1 VVKSKKEVL
10 LQSPKVLPRNI
21 EHADQGKGG
30 VPAPP
35 FRDNL
40 ILNMTKMIVLPYFG
54 LLLRMLVTRA
64 GYRGF
69 ITNRGLDKDLDD
81 LANESRPGSMFELIQ
96 LIEDSCLAELVID
109 CGGEWAKLLD
119 WAWIK
124 NREAIQYLVQNVDTS
139 PMANQQGKEHIL
151 RLFVIPMLSSFHRFL
166 SDALQVGPDFELW
179 WKSPFFAWIQYASL
193 RTGLS
198 TDTLFSNLET
208 NLPSNR
214 NVDRR
219 SIERWVAGEPIGKL
233 GWPYK
238 PIVQGIIGK
247 DAEKRL
253 RAVELD
259 RITGWLVVAVAFQ
272 SLPYDL
278 RAEVQRDY
286 KLRDQQAW
294 SLSEAEAALNRLG
307 FDYVKRPL
315 RVAVSLLVSKLEELF
330 AERQPNTMAIQNC
343 LEDFKVLIES
353 EPTGCQFLYQS
364 ISDRFSARLAAISSK
379 EDEALRL
386 YDKAVAGVWW
396 LGGQFQH
403 PILNEAL
410 LYAVGVGKKV
420 SAEHYW
426 DKTYLLGLNTAPKR
440 QLDDQ
445 ELRRIAFG
453 FESLFFP
460 LKAKAKIPPRTEY
473 IVYDHKFSLTPQQLS
488 SPNRKVKFAEGRT
501 RRTLLMDAI
510 SKGNL
515 DDVKKILDAGGDPN
529 DYIKESGEGPL
540 MYAMRRA
547 CDRKD
552 PSIMEHLLSL
562 DLLPTT
568 VNRPASTKRET
579 PLKIAI
585 EMANANAVERLID
598 LGAKVE
604 DACDYVPSALCFA
617 LLLLHGSLHRDDSTQ
632 EQLYLQGKS
641 RGDVYDAK
649 DGAVLDVDIAKRR
662 QSIVNKNLSPRHQKI
677 RDAVKEYFTRS
688 PKDHRH
694 VIKVLL
700 RHGADANRRYKV
712 EPHSPDE
719 WTPTLFAAEI
729 GDIEVFKM
737 LIDNGGNPNFTLTES
752 SALER
757 FDALWVAIAY
767 RRDTIVAYLRER
779 LKENIN

>member
-1 VVKSKKEVL
+1 M
-10 LQSPKVLPRNI
+10 
-21 EHADQGKGG
+21 
-30 VPAPP
+30 
-35 FRDNL
+35 
-40 ILNMTKMIVLPYFG
+40 NMTKMIVLPHFG
-54 LLLRMLVTRA
+54 RLLRMLVTRA
-64 GYRGF
+64 GYRSF
-69 ITNRGLDKDLDD
+69 IINRGLGKDLDD
-81 LANESRPGSMFELIQ
+81 LANESRPGSMFDLIQ
-96 LIEDSCLAELVID
+96 LIEDSCRAELVLD
-109 CGGEWAKLLD
+109 CGVEWAKLLD
-119 WAWIK
+119 YAWIRS
-124 NREAIQYLVQNVDTS
+124 REAIQHLVQNVDTS

-151 RLFVIPMLSSFHRFL
+151 RLFVIPMLSSFHRLL
-166 SDALQVGPDFELW
+166 SDELKAGPDIELW
-179 WKSPFFAWIQYASL
+179 WKSPFFAWAQYASL
-193 RTGLS
+193 MTGLS
-198 TDTLFSNLET
+198 TGALFSNLET

-233 GWPYK
+233 GRPYK

-253 RAVELD
+253 RAVGLD

-278 RAEVQRDY
+278 RADVQRDY
-286 KLRDQQAW
+286 ELRDQQAW

-307 FDYVKRPL
+307 FDYVNRSV
-315 RVAVSLLVSKLEELF
+315 RVAVSLLVSKLEKLF
-330 AERQPNTMAIQNC
+330 AERQQNTTAIKNC

-353 EPTGCQFLYQS
+353 EPPDHQFLYQS
-364 ISDRFSARLAAISSK
+364 LYDWFSARLAAISSK

-386 YDKAVAGVWW
+386 YDKAVAGIWW
-396 LGGQFQH
+396 LGGQCQH
-403 PILNEAL
+403 SILSDAL

-426 DKTYLLGLNTAPKR
+426 DKTYFLGLNTAPKR

-453 FESLFFP
+453 FENRFSP
-460 LKAKAKIPPRTEY
+460 LKAKDRIPPQIEFT
-473 IVYDHKFSLTPQQLS
+473 VHGGKFSFTPQQLS
-488 SPNRKVKFAEGRT
+488 NPNRKVKFAEGRT
-501 RRTLLMDAI
+501 RRTLLMDAV
-510 SKGNL
+510 SKGTL

-529 DYIKESGEGPL
+529 DYIKESGEGPFI
-540 MYAMRRA
+540 YAMRRA

-585 EMANANAVERLID
+585 EMANANAVERLIG

-604 DACDYVPSALCFA
+604 DVCDSVPSGLCYA
-617 LLLLHGSLHRDDSTQ
+617 LLLLHGSIHRDDPTQ
-632 EQLYLQGKS
+632 EQIYLQGKS

-649 DGAVLDVDIAKRR
+649 AGAVLDVDLAARR
-662 QSIVNKNLSPRHQKI
+662 QSIVNKRNMSPRHQKI
-677 RDAVKEYFTRS
+677 HDEVKEYFTRS

-712 EPHSPDE
+712 EPHRPDE

-729 GDIEVFKM
+729 GDIDVFKM
-737 LIDNGGNPNFTLTES
+737 LVDHGGNPMLTLTES

-757 FDALWVAIAY
+757 YDALWVAIAY
-767 RRDTIVAYLRER
+767 RRHAIVTYLTDRF
-779 LKENIN
+779 